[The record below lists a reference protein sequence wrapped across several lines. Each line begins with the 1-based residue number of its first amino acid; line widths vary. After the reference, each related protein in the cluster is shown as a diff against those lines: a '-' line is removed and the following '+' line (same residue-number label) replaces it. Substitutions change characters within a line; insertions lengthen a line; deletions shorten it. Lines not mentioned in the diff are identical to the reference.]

1 MKAKEIAQL
10 TVAQAARLIAGKAI
24 SPKELVAACLQQIEV
39 YEKEVKAWV
48 TVLADEALFQAE
60 KAEQEIMRGRYL
72 GPLHGIPYGAKDIYY
87 TKGVRTGAGSRV
99 NPDFIPKENA
109 AVIDKLEGA
118 GAILLGKTTTTEYAF
133 LWGEQKTRNPWN
145 LEHTPGGSSSGSGA
159 AVAASM
165 AMFALGTQTVGSL
178 LRPSAY
184 NNLTCLK
191 PTYGRISRYNVIPC
205 SWSLDHMGAMTK
217 GVEDTAIIN
226 EALFGYDARD
236 PKSLRETT
244 PALRKMLKQDV
255 QGMVVGVPEDFFLPE
270 DAVISRRFSEAQE
283 VLKELGVTFK
293 KIVMPDMM
301 AEAFAAHD
309 IVMCSEAAAYHYEQI
324 ETKSDL
330 YGKYTLAQLHLGRET
345 KAADYLK
352 AQQVRSI
359 FKEKM
364 AELYEDVDVII
375 TPSTCSLPPTGYYT
389 GSPLFSGPFTNA
401 GLPAMTVPAG
411 FDAATGLP
419 MGLQISAPHMAEE
432 KIIALGASYQR
443 NTSWHNQRPS
453 L

>member
-1 MKAKEIAQL
+1 MDYKKISEL
-10 TVAQAARLIAGKAI
+10 TVAQAAKLIAEKAL
-24 SPKELVAACLQQIEV
+24 SPRELVDACLKQIE
-39 YEKEVKAWV
+39 EHDGKVKAWV
-48 TVLADEALFQAE
+48 SVLGENALTQAE
-60 KAEQEIMRGRYL
+60 IAEKEIMQGRYR

-87 TKGVRTGAGSRV
+87 TRDIKTSAGSRV
-99 NPDFIPKENA
+99 CPDFIPKENA
-109 AVIDKLEGA
+109 AVIDKLEEA
-118 GAILLGKTTTTEYAF
+118 GAIILGKTATTEYAF

-217 GVEDTAIIN
+217 SVEDTAIIN
-226 EALFGYDARD
+226 EIIFGYDVRD
-236 PKSLRETT
+236 PKSLRETK
-244 PALRKMLKQDV
+244 PALQKALDADIR
-255 QGMVVGVPEDFFLPE
+255 GITVGVPENFFVPE
-270 DAVISRRFSEAQE
+270 DRVIAKRFEEAQAI
-283 VLKELGVTFK
+283 LKDLGVIFK
-293 KIVMPDMM
+293 KVTMPDMM

-309 IVMCSEAAAYHYEQI
+309 IVMCSEAATYHCEQMA
-324 ETKSDL
+324 KWSNK
-330 YGKYTLAQLHLGRET
+330 YGRYTLAQLHLGSET
-345 KAADYLK
+345 KAVDYLK
-352 AQQVRSI
+352 AQQVRSV

-364 AELYEDVDVII
+364 LELYEDVDVVI
-375 TPSTCSLPPTGYYT
+375 TPATCSLPPVGYYT
-389 GSPLFSGPFTNA
+389 GNPLFSGPFTNA

-411 FDAATGLP
+411 FDEVTGLP
-419 MGLQISAPHMAEE
+419 IGLQITAPHLQEE
-432 KIIALGASYQR
+432 KIIALGACYQR
-443 NTSWHNQRPS
+443 HTSWHKQRPV